1 VWLPEIIQRGLSC
14 PLQGGLRRIRLGV
27 ELQQATLLHDRGEM
41 QEQRL
46 IGHEQLANQ
55 HEAE

>member
-1 VWLPEIIQRGLSC
+1 
-14 PLQGGLRRIRLGV
+14 
-27 ELQQATLLHDRGEM
+27 LQQATLLHDRGEM